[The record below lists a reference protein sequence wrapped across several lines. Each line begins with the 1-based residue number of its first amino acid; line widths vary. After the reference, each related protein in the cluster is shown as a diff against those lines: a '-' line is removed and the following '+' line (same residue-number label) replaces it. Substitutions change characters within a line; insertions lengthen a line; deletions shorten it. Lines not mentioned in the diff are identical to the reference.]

1 MKRFD
6 FFCSYDGGGP
16 ADEQESPGGEFVRFS
31 DAEAAVKQ
39 ARIDALE
46 DAKQVAD
53 DSDHIVDGRGY
64 YDQLGDANATARN
77 IVSAIE
83 SLKGTP

>member
-46 DAKQVAD
+46 EAKQLFPQP
-53 DSDHIVDGRGY
+53 HCEYFGR
-64 YDQLGDANATARN
+64 DIQD
-77 IVSAIE
+77 AIE

>member
-1 MKRFD
+1 MKRYE

-16 ADEQESPGGEFVRFS
+16 ADEQETSDGEFVRFS

-46 DAKQVAD
+46 EAKQACDV
-53 DSDHIVDGRGY
+53 SEPGWTGYECPNTFQDGVH
-64 YDQLGDANATARN
+64 ACA
-77 IVSAIE
+77 VAIE
-83 SLKGTP
+83 SLKEAP

>member
-1 MKRFD
+1 MKRYE

-16 ADEQESPGGEFVRFS
+16 ADEQESEDGEFVRFA

-46 DAKQVAD
+46 EARKHCDELAGFLLCYRDKQGADLVASVR
-53 DSDHIVDGRGY
+53 DS
-64 YDQLGDANATARN
+64 
-77 IVSAIE
+77 IE
-83 SLKGTP
+83 SLKGKKP